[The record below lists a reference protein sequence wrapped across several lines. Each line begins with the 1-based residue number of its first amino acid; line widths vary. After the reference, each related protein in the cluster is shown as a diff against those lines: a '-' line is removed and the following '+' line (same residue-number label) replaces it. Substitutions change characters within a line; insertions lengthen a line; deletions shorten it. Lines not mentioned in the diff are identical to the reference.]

1 MASGFSILKYSFK
14 FMQNIEIINTNSA
27 SVSCLGKVPP
37 FDHPKIYLEIDQT
50 IGSIKC
56 PYCGK
61 HFVLNTK

>member
-1 MASGFSILKYSFK
+1 
-14 FMQNIEIINTNSA
+14 MQNIEIINTNSA

-37 FDHPKIYLEIDQT
+37 FDHPKIYLEIDPT
-50 IGSIKC
+50 IGSIIC